1 VNRDVSGIHAAPPPS
16 TQLWIRTALF
26 GTARELETALDAGL
40 DVNSKTVSGT
50 TLLMMA
56 ATNAEKVR
64 LRIKRG
70 ADVNMTA
77 SSGASA
83 LSITAA
89 YRGTAASLQALLNA
103 GAKADPL
110 ALVFSSMTGE
120 LDNVKLLLA
129 RGANPT
135 AATKRGTPLSQAVT
149 FEYPD
154 IVQALIAAGAS
165 ATMTESSGINLL
177 HWAAIAD
184 RPK

>member
-1 VNRDVSGIHAAPPPS
+1 
-16 TQLWIRTALF
+16 
-26 GTARELETALDAGL
+26 
-40 DVNSKTVSGT
+40 
-50 TLLMMA
+50 MMA

-154 IVQALIAAGAS
+154 IVQALIAAG
-165 ATMTESSGINLL
+165 
-177 HWAAIAD
+177 H
-184 RPK
+184 RRR

>member
-1 VNRDVSGIHAAPPPS
+1 
-16 TQLWIRTALF
+16 
-26 GTARELETALDAGL
+26 
-40 DVNSKTVSGT
+40 
-50 TLLMMA
+50 
-56 ATNAEKVR
+56 
-64 LRIKRG
+64 
-70 ADVNMTA
+70 MTA